1 MLLNC
6 TESFFKYIFFFFY
19 SRYLHSKL
27 VFVHFL
33 QSFPALCLF
42 ILWVLQTTFQVCHNK
57 VRDTLC
63 VTADLFSRRLVILP
77 TNLSLTTKILHFL
90 LFHFYVIFAL
100 KIEEKLSQWFPLT
113 YFFLPWIKTW
123 VCLFQIFWHLPL
135 FCKFSAIITD
145 LLVTNVRP
153 RVFLHESFFWHS
165 SSENN
170 RIYTV
175 ICSTNLFYYLALVC
189 ESLTCNWP
197 FKWRVKKKY
206 EIQCADVLSLI
217 YQ

>member
-1 MLLNC
+1 MLLSLLFSLHVCVLPLFNWSINTCNC
-6 TESFFKYIFFFFY
+6 CYWTVQSPFFFKYIFFFFS

-113 YFFLPWIKTW
+113 YFSLPWIKTW

-153 RVFLHESFFWHS
+153 RVFLHESFFGTAHLK
-165 SSENN
+165 
-170 RIYTV
+170 T
-175 ICSTNLFYYLALVC
+175 T
-189 ESLTCNWP
+189 
-197 FKWRVKKKY
+197 KY
-206 EIQCADVLSLI
+206 IL
-217 YQ
+217 

>member
-1 MLLNC
+1 MLLSLLFSLHVCVLPLFNWSINTCNC
-6 TESFFKYIFFFFY
+6 CYWTVQSPFFFKYIFFFFS

-63 VTADLFSRRLVILP
+63 VTADLFSRSLVILP

-153 RVFLHESFFWHS
+153 RVFLHESFFGTAHLKTT
-165 SSENN
+165 EY
-170 RIYTV
+170 I
-175 ICSTNLFYYLALVC
+175 L
-189 ESLTCNWP
+189 
-197 FKWRVKKKY
+197 
-206 EIQCADVLSLI
+206 
-217 YQ
+217 